1 LVDCSRVDPRPLFP
15 VLANKELIAH
25 NAVFELTFLSEMGFK
40 LGEGSRVG
48 DTMLMSQLLR
58 GLRPGK
64 EGK

>member
-1 LVDCSRVDPRPLFP
+1 
-15 VLANKELIAH
+15 LIAH
-25 NAVFELTFLSEMGFK
+25 NALFEINCLSEMGFEF
-40 LGEGSRVG
+40 GEGSRVG